1 MAALLRGSEGLR
13 APLAE
18 LRLVQVFA
26 DRPAMAVGTLL
37 VCSLLMGDIYA
48 SVSYAGLSW
57 TSPYALTFRGTF
69 VLAAISWQ
77 RAVVEDPGR
86 VPEDWRMSSS
96 GQPIFEKEGG
106 LHFPKKRTSPGR
118 LRYFCTK
125 EEKFRPERAHFCSV
139 LDRNVLRMDHYCVW
153 LANCVGYRN
162 HKYFYLALFYS
173 AVASTIGNAV
183 LVQAFLHPSYLP
195 VVHRVILLPGTLL
208 SSLLLTM
215 LWPYLGFHTFL
226 IGRNLTTI
234 EFLETRDLFLGF
246 SKYDEGLYSNI
257 QCVLGDSLPLWLLPT
272 AGPSGTGLEW
282 GVAEAPTEEFLSLSS
297 VREEEPS
304 SRTAASSA
312 SGEQVEGF
320 SCMTRWATGGAMALE
335 VLACDSWQSLSQTV
349 AALGSFCGPLQRSS
363 SPTA

>member
-1 MAALLRGSEGLR
+1 
-13 APLAE
+13 
-18 LRLVQVFA
+18 
-26 DRPAMAVGTLL
+26 
-37 VCSLLMGDIYA
+37 MGDIYA

-57 TSPYALTFRGTF
+57 TSPHALTFRGTF

-86 VPEDWRMSSS
+86 VPEDWRISSS

-106 LHFPKKRTSPGR
+106 LHFPKKRTSPGGR
-118 LRYFCTK
+118 RYFCRK
-125 EEKFRPERAHFCSV
+125 EGKFRPERAHFCSV

-153 LANCVGYRN
+153 LANCVGYHN

-173 AVASTIGNAV
+173 AVASTVGNAV
-183 LVQAFLHPSYLP
+183 LVQAFLHPSHLP

-208 SSLLLTM
+208 SSLLLAM

-234 EFLETRDLFLGF
+234 EFLETRDLFPGF

-257 QCVLGDSLPLWLLPT
+257 QCVLGDSWPLWLLPM

-282 GVAEAPTEEFLSLSS
+282 GVAETQTEGFLSFTKL
-297 VREEEPS
+297 REDDDAPAEELS

-312 SGEQVEGF
+312 SGEQAAGF
-320 SCMTRWATGGAMALE
+320 DCMTRWATGGAMALE

-349 AALGSFCGPLQRSS
+349 AALASYCGPLQRSS
-363 SPTA
+363 GPAA